1 MENGNYYLGLRF
13 SVELNDL
20 IDLSSI
26 CYSPP
31 TSKTLHA
38 LNPEPYVHRA
48 ASAASAASARAF
60 ACRRVSTGNSSGGSG
75 LRGFRV
81 LQMPGVLRSF
91 KEAYVDLQKPRDIV
105 RDFHE
110 LVHRPLSP
118 LRGNQLL
125 PLTQTVLNLGLTITG
140 TGSSN

>member
-1 MENGNYYLGLRF
+1 M
-13 SVELNDL
+13 
-20 IDLSSI
+20 DLSSI
-26 CYSPP
+26 SYSPP

-81 LQMPGVLRSF
+81 LVLQMPGVLRSN
-91 KEAYVDLQKPRDIV
+91 KEANIDLQKPREII

-110 LVHRPLSP
+110 LVHLLLSP
-118 LRGNQLL
+118 LRGNQIL
-125 PLTQTVLNLGLTITG
+125 PLTQTVLNLGLVITG
-140 TGSSN
+140 TGSGN